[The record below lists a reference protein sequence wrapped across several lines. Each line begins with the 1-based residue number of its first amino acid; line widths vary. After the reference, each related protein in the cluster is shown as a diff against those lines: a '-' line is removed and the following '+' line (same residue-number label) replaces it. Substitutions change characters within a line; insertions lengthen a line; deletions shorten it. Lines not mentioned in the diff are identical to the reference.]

1 MYVLVYALR
10 PRLNMKYEVY
20 VTSVIE
26 PITVLLTGAA
36 LFSWHRSIA
45 MAAWAHVSAALLAFV
60 AAVVAFQRVYPRSAA
75 GDVGHIDLHKLAHGS
90 FTMGRS
96 EERSVGK
103 ECVSTCRSRWSP
115 YH

>member
-1 MYVLVYALR
+1 MGHPEVAAPLLVFTAAIPFISGMYVLVYALR

-45 MAAWAHVSAALLAFV
+45 MAAWAHVSAAL
-60 AAVVAFQRVYPRSAA
+60 
-75 GDVGHIDLHKLAHGS
+75 
-90 FTMGRS
+90 RS
-96 EERSVGK
+96 EEHTSELQSLMRTSYAVFCLK
-103 ECVSTCRSRWSP
+103 KKK
-115 YH
+115 YKNKYD

>member
-1 MYVLVYALR
+1 MGHPEVAAPLLVFTAAIPFISGMYVLVYALR

-45 MAAWAHVSAALLAFV
+45 MAAWAHVSAGSSRINWSSPSSSLA
-60 AAVVAFQRVYPRSAA
+60 AA
-75 GDVGHIDLHKLAHGS
+75 GL
-90 FTMGRS
+90 R
-96 EERSVGK
+96 
-103 ECVSTCRSRWSP
+103 
-115 YH
+115 YHLRYCAPTSKARQ

>member
-1 MYVLVYALR
+1 MGHPEVAAPLLVFTAAIPFISGMYVLVYALR

-60 AAVVAFQRVYPRSAA
+60 AAVVAFQRVYPRTA
-75 GDVGHIDLHKLAHGS
+75 DRK
-90 FTMGRS
+90 
-96 EERSVGK
+96 
-103 ECVSTCRSRWSP
+103 STRLNYSQ
-115 YH
+115 